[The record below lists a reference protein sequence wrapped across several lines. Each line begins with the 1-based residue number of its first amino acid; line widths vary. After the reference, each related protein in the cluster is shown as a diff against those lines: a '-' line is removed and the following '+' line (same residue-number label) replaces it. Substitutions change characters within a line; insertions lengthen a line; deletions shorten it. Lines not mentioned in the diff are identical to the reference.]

1 MGFFFPRAKDPRFFL
16 GGVFLLNEILDPER
30 RGPTPRVDPF
40 LGGGV
45 GGAEDLPFF
54 QSFFYSVILVFS
66 LE

>member
-1 MGFFFPRAKDPRFFL
+1 MGFFPRAKDPRFLL

-40 LGGGV
+40 FGGV

-54 QSFFYSVILVFS
+54 QYFFCSVTLVFS